1 MAQVGYAVP
10 GTDEL
15 PLGSSGRLD
24 YRQLRR
30 GTEPGSTANRFL
42 LICEQ
47 LETSIGRLAHVEVE
61 NGKWL
66 ERLAHVEVENG
77 KWLERLAH
85 VEVENGKLLSDV
97 ASIKRTSERQLI
109 VLEEMLGIAKKRH
122 CASGPEAVSL
132 PVVEDNDKETKEQ
145 NQGGTAASSPSAAAP
160 SERSRR
166 APSQGGTAASSTTVV
181 ADDDEVAETL
191 INGAE

>member
-1 MAQVGYAVP
+1 MAQVGYATQVFGPAVP

-47 LETSIGRLAHVEVE
+47 LETSIG
-61 NGKWL
+61 
-66 ERLAHVEVENG
+66 RLAHVEVENG

-166 APSQGGTAASSTTVV
+166 APSQGVRRR
-181 ADDDEVAETL
+181 L
-191 INGAE
+191 RPQ